1 MVRLGWN
8 SGEIGAGKGDEIG
21 VRSGSEKELKLMSEK
36 MTIEAWILVG
46 LVLVILV
53 KYRWQK

>member
-8 SGEIGAGKGDEIG
+8 SDEIGAGKSDEIG